1 MANLQYPVIIAASDK
16 FVALCELSKRLD
28 LTEKRQIMTTLVEL
42 LPDDVM
48 PLLAEKWSMTG
59 YDGMFAAVTG
69 QSKSVLISNAVQLHR
84 YKGTPYSIREVLR
97 KLGYGEVEIDEGLVL
112 RDYRSNQFV
121 AAIPPNEKW
130 AYYGIKLSKPITLD
144 QAEEI
149 KKVLRSYAPARCML
163 GILDY
168 KAAPLL
174 YNHKAT
180 YNGAYNHGS
189 I

>member
-16 FVALCELSKRLD
+16 FVALCELGKRLN
-28 LTEKRQIMTTLVEL
+28 LAEKRQIMTTLVEL
-42 LPDDVM
+42 LPDEVM

-59 YDGMFAAVTG
+59 YDGMFSAETS
-69 QSKSVLISNAVQLHR
+69 QSKSALINNAVQLHR

-97 KLGYGEVEIDEGLVL
+97 KLGYGEVEIDEGLIL
-112 RDYRSNQFV
+112 RDYSSNQSV
-121 AAIPPNEKW
+121 AAIPQDEKW
-130 AYYGIKLSKPITLD
+130 AYYGIKLSRPITKD

-149 KKVLRSYAPARCML
+149 KKVLRNYAPARCVL

-168 KAAPLL
+168 KSAPLL
-174 YNHKAT
+174 YNNKAT

>member
-16 FVALCELSKRLD
+16 FVALCELGKRLN
-28 LTEKRQIMTTLVEL
+28 LAEKRQIMTTLVEL
-42 LPDDVM
+42 LPDEVM

-59 YDGMFAAVTG
+59 YDGMFVADTA
-69 QSKSVLISNAVQLHR
+69 QSKSALINNAVQLHR
-84 YKGTPYSIREVLR
+84 YKGTPYSIREVMR
-97 KLGYGEVEIDEGLVL
+97 KLGYGEIEIDEGLIL
-112 RDYRSNQFV
+112 RDYSSNQSV
-121 AAIPPNEKW
+121 AAIPAAEKW
-130 AYYGIKLSKPITLD
+130 AYYGIKLSKPITRD

-149 KKVLRSYAPARCML
+149 KKVLRSYAPARCVL

-168 KAAPLL
+168 KSAPLL
-174 YNHKAT
+174 YNNRAT

>member
-16 FVALCELSKRLD
+16 FVALCELGKRLN
-28 LTEKRQIMTTLVEL
+28 LTQKRQIMTTLVEL
-42 LPDDVM
+42 LPDEVM

-59 YDGMFAAVTG
+59 YDGMFVADTA
-69 QSKSVLISNAVQLHR
+69 QSKSALINNAVQLHR
-84 YKGTPYSIREVLR
+84 YKGTPYSIREVMR
-97 KLGYGEVEIDEGLVL
+97 KLGYGEIEIDEGLIL
-112 RDYRSNQFV
+112 RDYSSNQSV
-121 AAIPPNEKW
+121 AAIPAAEKW
-130 AYYGIKLSKPITLD
+130 AYYGIKLSKPITRD

-149 KKVLRSYAPARCML
+149 KKVLRSYAPARCVL

-168 KAAPLL
+168 KSAPLL
-174 YNHKAT
+174 YNNKAT

>member
-1 MANLQYPVIIAASDK
+1 MANLQYPVIIASSGK
-16 FVALCELSKRLD
+16 FVALCELGKRLNRA
-28 LTEKRQIMTTLVEL
+28 EKRQIMTTLVEL
-42 LPDDVM
+42 LPDDAT

-59 YDGMFAAVTG
+59 YDGMFVADTT
-69 QSKSVLISNAVQLHR
+69 QSKSSLINNAVKLHR

-112 RDYRSNQFV
+112 RDYSSNQSV
-121 AAIPPNEKW
+121 AAIPAAEKW
-130 AYYGIKLSKPITLD
+130 AYYGIKLSMPITRD

-149 KKVLRSYAPARCML
+149 KKVLRSYAPARCVL
-163 GILDY
+163 GVLDY
-168 KAAPLL
+168 KDAPLL